1 MKTALISVY
10 DKEGIVDFTREL
22 VGFGWRIISTGGTF
36 NHLKENNIEVT
47 DVNEITDFP
56 EILDGR
62 VKTLHPKVHGG
73 ILYRRD
79 LKDHV
84 NTIKEHGISS
94 IDMVVN
100 TLYPFEETLNNMDST
115 HEELIEKIDIGGPS
129 MIRAAAK
136 NYKDV
141 IIVTCIKDYDFILNE
156 MKENGDISLEDRRK
170 LAGKAFGVTA
180 QYDSLISNYFNDINN
195 IEYPENITFTYRLK
209 QSLRYG
215 ENPHQ
220 SARYYERINEGE
232 KEKSDIVQLH
242 GKELSFNNLNDLY
255 GAVKMLKEFEE
266 PTAVAVKH
274 NNPCGI
280 ASGENLFEA
289 FKKAYEAD
297 DISIFGGI
305 ISLNRT
311 VDENVAKLLSEI
323 FLEVIVAPSYDDKAL
338 EILIKKKNIRILQM
352 ENINEVSL
360 VKKET
365 KDVLGGILY
374 QDRDSKSLGGELEF
388 VTDNKPTKEELEELL
403 FAWKA
408 SKYINSNGVVISK
421 NKQTLAIGQ
430 GEVRR
435 HWAVEK
441 AINRAIKPLENSVLA
456 SDGFFFADT
465 VEELHKAGIKA
476 VIQPGGSVKDGEV
489 IELANKYGIAV
500 VFTGMR
506 HFKH

>member
-10 DKEGIVDFTREL
+10 EKEGVADFTKGLVEL
-22 VGFGWRIISTGGTF
+22 GWRIISTGGTYK
-36 NHLKENNIEVT
+36 HLNDNGVEVI
-47 DVNEITDFP
+47 DVNDITDFP

-62 VKTLHPKVHGG
+62 VKTLHPKIHGG
-73 ILYRRD
+73 ILYRRE
-79 LKDHV
+79 LQEHV
-84 NTIKEHGISS
+84 NTIEKHGINS

-100 TLYPFEETLNNMDST
+100 TLYPFEETLNNINST

-141 IIVTCIKDYDFILNE
+141 IIVTSIKDYDFILNE
-156 MKENGDISLEDRRK
+156 IKENGDLSLEERRR
-170 LAGKAFGVTA
+170 LSGKAFGVTA
-180 QYDSLISNYFNDINN
+180 QYDSLISNYFNEINN

-220 SARYYERINEGE
+220 SARYYERINEDAEE
-232 KEKSDIVQLH
+232 KTDIVQLH

-280 ASGENLFEA
+280 ASGENLYEA

-305 ISLNRT
+305 ISLNRK
-311 VDENVAKLLSEI
+311 VDESTAALLSEI
-323 FLEVIVAPSYDDKAL
+323 FLEVVVAPSYDEKAL
-338 EILIKKKNIRILQM
+338 EILTKKKNIRLLQM

-365 KDVLGGILY
+365 KDVIGGILY
-374 QDRDSKSLGGELEF
+374 QDRDSKSLGDKLEF
-388 VTDNKPTKEELEELL
+388 VTEKRPTEEELEELL

-421 NKQTLAIGQ
+421 DKQTIAIGQ

-441 AINRAIKPLENSVLA
+441 AIDRAIKPLKGSVLA

-465 VEELHKAGIKA
+465 VEELHKVGIKA
-476 VIQPGGSVKDGEV
+476 VIQPGGSVKDGDV